1 MTTVAE
7 DSKLVQQ
14 CIAGSR
20 DAQYMLYKNYNKAMY
35 NLCLRI
41 VGDQSDAEDVLQ
53 VAFVQVF
60 TKIKDYRFESTLG
73 AWIKR
78 IVVNNCINHLRKNS
92 LHFESIGDND
102 IAVVDDEPVSF
113 NVQTIKLAI
122 NQLPEGYRTIFCL
135 YILEGYDHSE
145 IAQILGITEST
156 SKSQYSRAKAK
167 LCQILR
173 ENGSINLIYQ

>member
-1 MTTVAE
+1 MT
-7 DSKLVQQ
+7 LM
-14 CIAGSR
+14 C
-20 DAQYMLYKNYNKAMY
+20 
-35 NLCLRI
+35 
-41 VGDQSDAEDVLQ
+41 
-53 VAFVQVF
+53 F
-60 TKIKDYRFESTLG
+60 
-73 AWIKR
+73 
-78 IVVNNCINHLRKNS
+78 NNCINHLRKNS

>member
-1 MTTVAE
+1 M
-7 DSKLVQQ
+7 
-14 CIAGSR
+14 
-20 DAQYMLYKNYNKAMY
+20 
-35 NLCLRI
+35 
-41 VGDQSDAEDVLQ
+41 
-53 VAFVQVF
+53 
-60 TKIKDYRFESTLG
+60 
-73 AWIKR
+73 
-78 IVVNNCINHLRKNS
+78 VVNNCINHLRKNS

-122 NQLPEGYRTIFCL
+122 NQLPEKVIETIFCL